1 MVYSAHDMFRQ
12 PHAPDPLEQ
21 LEREANDDFGMLDEF
36 GPAHFGTEH
45 LIELRQELLGRL
57 GLFQRRLHLSMG
69 LAVCAIGW
77 SMVILY
83 AKIADQSVWAWT
95 AGAFAAISAAAGFS
109 VFYLLKKHSKG
120 RNELEQDLWLVEA
133 ELRKRSS
140 KRRTANGGR

>member
-1 MVYSAHDMFRQ
+1 VLSIAYDMFRQ

-21 LEREANDDFGMLDEF
+21 LEREANDDLGMLDEL

-45 LIELRQELLGRL
+45 LIELRQELLKRL

-77 SMVILY
+77 SMVVLY
-83 AKIADQSVWAWT
+83 AKIAGLPFWAWT
-95 AGAFAAISAAAGFS
+95 AGAFSALSAAACFF
-109 VFYLLKKHSKG
+109 VFFLLKKRSKG
-120 RNELEQDLWLVEA
+120 KNELEQDLWSVEA
-133 ELRKRSS
+133 ELRGRSN